1 MTSIVAGYANKVRRG
16 EIKSA
21 ERRQGAGEGRDVC
34 SPLHRRL
41 VKYEKIK
48 RGGLPLRR
56 RSVYRD
62 DRKNSHAVRPPAL
75 REGRRSRREARRRR
89 VSVKNAFPGGVLT
102 LCHTKTLWTMAH
114 PQNTMPRPMKTD
126 VTIAGVEWNWMN
138 VYRIMPT
145 DRT

>member
-1 MTSIVAGYANKVRRG
+1 M
-16 EIKSA
+16 
-21 ERRQGAGEGRDVC
+21 C
-34 SPLHRRL
+34 SPLHRRS

-62 DRKNSHAVRPPAL
+62 DRKNSHAVRPPAAV
-75 REGRRSRREARRRR
+75 REGQRSGLAGGRKGGRAGERAERG
-89 VSVKNAFPGGVLT
+89 SVKNAFPGGVLT

-138 VYRIMPT
+138 VYRIIPADHT
-145 DRT
+145 RTGLIYYIS